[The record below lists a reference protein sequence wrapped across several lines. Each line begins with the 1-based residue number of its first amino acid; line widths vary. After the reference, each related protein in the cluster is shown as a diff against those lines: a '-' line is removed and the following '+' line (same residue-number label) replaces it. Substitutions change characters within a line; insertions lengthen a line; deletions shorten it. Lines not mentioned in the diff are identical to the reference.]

1 MKVVLAKESN
11 TSFVLVDDGMPYQM
25 GYQILS
31 RNLKQ
36 VNRKYEIELLDCI
49 EKSTKITETDKTR
62 L

>member
-11 TSFVLVDDGMPYQM
+11 TSFVLVDDGMSYQM

>member
-1 MKVVLAKESN
+1 
-11 TSFVLVDDGMPYQM
+11 VLVDDGMPYQM